1 MLVIEAAIRKSF
13 RSIPMNLR
21 PLAIICGVFVA
32 LGGAWSSHA
41 ADPKPTKIEIA
52 VVPGALR
59 YATTR
64 FDVAVAS
71 PVVLTLK
78 NTCIMPHNLVLGRPG
93 KADEL
98 FVQAM
103 GLGERGMAR
112 SFVPESPDVFASI
125 KIVNPGQADTIEFQ
139 APAEAGEYPYLCTF
153 PGHGT
158 IMRGVMRVRPA
169 DEKLEAPVV
178 EKLTGPKIVN
188 ALKESEVTPKPMG
201 TRQHPFVLRSFV
213 PNPTLAD
220 EVLVH
225 HDRGLPAKQY
235 DVSTG
240 KDTTGKEVPA
250 IPGVPGGIAVSFG
263 PEFAY
268 VWDSTECRLLYAWT
282 GGFLDM
288 TPYWGGGT
296 GGGRKGSDYV
306 PWLEGTLIYKAAG
319 DHPLQPGKDVPRPK
333 FRGYR
338 VLSGNP
344 EFKYELGGLTIH
356 EHITPTDPG
365 TFMIHYRV
373 ENAREPVRLVFDPA
387 VRPQI
392 SCDQGGWKENTL
404 EIPVDHSDHFML
416 LVRFQPG
423 ETFKV
428 DAEKLK
434 KGKTSEEP

>member
-1 MLVIEAAIRKSF
+1 MNMRHF
-13 RSIPMNLR
+13 SIPT
-21 PLAIICGVFVA
+21 LAVLSAA
-32 LGGAWSSHA
+32 LLVGEVWA
-41 ADPKPTKIEIA
+41 AKPKPSKPPKPQKIEIA

-64 FDVAVAS
+64 FDVTAGA
-71 PVVLTLK
+71 PVILTLK
-78 NTCIMPHNLVLGRPG
+78 NSCIMPHNLVLGMPG
-93 KADEL
+93 KADAL
-98 FVQAM
+98 FQAAM
-103 GLGERGMAR
+103 ALGDRGMAQ
-112 SFVPESPDVFASI
+112 SFVPETPDMVAAI
-125 KIVNPGQADTIEFQ
+125 RIVNPGQSEALELV
-139 APAEAGEYPYLCTF
+139 APEAPGEYPYLCTY

-158 IMRGVMRVRPA
+158 IMRGIMRVKA
-169 DEKLEAPVV
+169 TGEKLEAPII
-178 EKLTGPKIVN
+178 EKINAPEIVN
-188 ALKESEVTPKPMG
+188 ALRESGVSPKPMG
-201 TRQHPFVLRSFV
+201 TRERPFVMRSFV
-213 PNPTLAD
+213 PNPNLGDA
-220 EVLVH
+220 VLTH
-225 HDRGLPAKQY
+225 YDRGLPAKAY
-235 DVSTG
+235 SVSTG
-240 KDTTGKEVPA
+240 EDVEGKDVAA
-250 IPGVPGGIAVSFG
+250 IPGLPTGIAVSFG

-296 GGGRKGSDYV
+296 GGGRRSSDYV

-319 DHPLQPGKDVPRPK
+319 APPIETSGKPVKPK

-344 EFKYELGGLTIH
+344 EFSYELGDLKIH

-387 VRPQI
+387 IRPQI
-392 SCDQGGWKENTL
+392 SCDQGGWKDNTL

-428 DAEKLK
+428 DPAKLK
-434 KGKTSEEP
+434 NGKVSEEP